1 MSPVSNLLF
10 SFFVIFWADEQSPE
24 SGILVLT
31 FKETKAYKS
40 IMINQNEADN
50 NITSLGQVY
59 FDKVSWFLIRL

>member
-1 MSPVSNLLF
+1 M
-10 SFFVIFWADEQSPE
+10 
-24 SGILVLT
+24 T

-50 NITSLGQVY
+50 NITSLSQVY